1 MTTISS
7 TQSPWQTYSG
17 PNLGYINE
25 QYELFLRDP
34 DSVEPAYRTLFEQ
47 WGEPPLQAEEQPT
60 TPLPPGQREGVISF
74 EQMEKLVAASKYVS
88 NIRTY
93 GHLAAKLDPLDLLPK
108 TEDVRMLKPEN
119 YKLTRL
125 DLMGLPGEL
134 IWENAKGTKDS
145 GLDAVDKLLQ
155 IYTGTTAYEFD
166 HIHVQAEREWLT
178 KHVELPEKQTP
189 LSLDEQKALLDRL
202 VQTEQFEHFLHRT
215 FLGQKRFSVEGLE
228 VLIPMLD
235 ELVRNH
241 SESGATDILMGM
253 AHRGRLNVLTH
264 VLGKPYSKIFA
275 EFQHGS
281 NKDFMPPEDPNG
293 KTGDVKYHLGA
304 QRTIQNSSGQT
315 TRITLAN
322 NPSHLEYVNPVVE
335 GFARAAQED
344 RTQPGYPKRNE
355 DRAAVVLMHGDSAF
369 PGEGIVAETL
379 NFDRLPGFRNGG
391 TIHIIVNNRIGFTT
405 ESIDSR
411 STRYASDVAKGFDI
425 PIVHVNGDDPEA
437 CIAAIRLACEYR
449 KEFKKDFVI
458 DLVGYRRYGHNEM
471 DDPQPTQPLVYDKM
485 RTHSSVPNVYSE
497 SLVKRGI
504 ITSDELPKMKEAI
517 ISKMDE
523 AYEQAKNQEAVKTT
537 QASPVAERQGW
548 IEPHTGVS
556 MDLLKDM
563 NERLL
568 ERPASFT
575 PYSKLANILQRR
587 SGALDEGKKVDW
599 ALAETLAFATIL
611 SDGTPIRITGQD
623 AERATFAHRN
633 LVLHD
638 SKTGALYCPLHHL
651 PQARAS
657 FAIYNSP
664 LSEAGVLGY
673 EYGYNVFAPETL
685 NIWEAQYGDFTNV
698 AQVLIDQFISSAREK
713 WSQKS
718 SIVMLLPHSYEG
730 QGPEH
735 SSARPERFLQSA
747 AQDNWTIANLTSAAQ
762 YFHLL
767 RRQAAIAGTDQARP
781 LIVMAPKSLIRHP
794 RVASPGTD
802 LSEGKFNTVLEQPD
816 LGTKPEQV
824 ERIVF
829 CTGKLAIDLDDA
841 IQNVGDQDYS
851 WLHIIRVEQ
860 LYPFPEQEIKSILS
874 RFTKVKEII
883 WTQEE
888 PENMGAWRYIRPHL
902 QKVAPK
908 KVEVDYIGR
917 PERSSP
923 ASGYNTVH
931 AHEQQQI
938 IAAALQLKQDH

>member
-7 TQSPWQTYSG
+7 TQSPWHNYAG
-17 PNLGYINE
+17 PNLGYIHD
-25 QYELFLRDP
+25 QYELFLDDP
-34 DSVEPAYRTLFEQ
+34 ASVDPAYRTLFEQ
-47 WGEPPLQAEEQPT
+47 WGEPPLEAEEAQAA
-60 TPLPPGQREGVISF
+60 PLAKREGVISF

-93 GHLAAKLDPLDLLPK
+93 GHLAAKLDPLELTPK
-108 TEDVRMLKPEN
+108 TDDDRMLKSEN
-119 YKLTRL
+119 YQLTKL

-134 IWENAKGTKDS
+134 IWENAKGTKLT
-145 GLDAVDKLLQ
+145 GLDAVEKLLE

-178 KHVELPEKQTP
+178 KHIELADQKTR
-189 LSLDEQKALLDRL
+189 LSREEQISLLDRL

-241 SESGATDILMGM
+241 SESGASDILMGM

-281 NKDFMPPEDPNG
+281 NKEFMPPEDPSG

-304 QRTIQNSSGQT
+304 QRTVTNSSGQQ

-335 GFARAAQED
+335 GFGRAAQED
-344 RTQPGYPKRNE
+344 RTQPGYPKRDE
-355 DRAAVVLMHGDSAF
+355 DKAAVVLMHGDSAF
-369 PGEGIVAETL
+369 PGEGIVPETL

-391 TIHIIVNNRIGFTT
+391 TIHIIVNNRVGFTT

-458 DLVGYRRYGHNEM
+458 DLIGYRRYGHNEM
-471 DDPQPTQPLVYDKM
+471 DDPQPTQPLMYDKM
-485 RTHSSVPNVYSE
+485 RNHPSVPNVYSAA
-497 SLVKRGI
+497 LVGRGVI
-504 ITSDELPKMKEAI
+504 SEDVLPQLKQKI
-517 ISKMDE
+517 ISKMEE
-523 AYEQAKNQEAVKTT
+523 AYEQVKNLKADKTVP
-537 QASPVAERQGW
+537 AAPADVPSW
-548 IEPHTGVS
+548 IEPQTGIEL
-556 MDLLKDM
+556 DLLKDI

-611 SDGTPIRITGQD
+611 ADGTPIRITGQD

-657 FAIYNSP
+657 FAIHNSP
-664 LSEAGVLGY
+664 LSEAGVLGF
-673 EYGYNVFAPETL
+673 EYGYNVFAPETM

-713 WSQKS
+713 WSQRS

-735 SSARPERFLQSA
+735 SSARPERFLQQSA
-747 AQDNWTIANLTSAAQ
+747 QGNWTVANLTSAAQ

-767 RRQAAIAGTDQARP
+767 RRQAKIVGTEQARP

-794 RVASPGTD
+794 RVASTGTE
-802 LSEGKFNTVLEQPD
+802 LSDGKFHTVLEQPG
-816 LGTKPEQV
+816 LGGTPEKVQRV
-824 ERIVF
+824 VL
-829 CTGKLAIDLDDA
+829 CTGKVAIDLDDA
-841 IQNVGDQDYS
+841 IQNAGDHDFS

-860 LYPFPEQEIKSILS
+860 LYPFPKEEIKSILS
-874 RFTKVKEII
+874 RYAKVKEIV
-883 WTQEE
+883 WVQEE
-888 PENMGAWRYIRPHL
+888 PENMGAWRYIQPHL
-902 QKVAPK
+902 QRLAPK
-908 KVEVDYIGR
+908 KIEVDYIGR

-923 ASGYNTVH
+923 ATGYNTVH

-938 IAAALQLKQDH
+938 ISAALQLKQDN

>member
-7 TQSPWQTYSG
+7 TQSPWHNYAG
-17 PNLGYINE
+17 PNLGYIHD
-25 QYELFLRDP
+25 QYELFLDDP
-34 DSVEPAYRTLFEQ
+34 ASVDPAYRTLFEQ
-47 WGEPPLQAEEQPT
+47 WGEPPLEAEDAQAA
-60 TPLPPGQREGVISF
+60 PLAQREGVISF
-74 EQMEKLVAASKYVS
+74 DQMEKLVAASKYVS

-93 GHLAAKLDPLDLLPK
+93 GHLAAKLDPLELAPK
-108 TEDVRMLKPEN
+108 TEDDRMLKPEN
-119 YKLTRL
+119 YKLTKL

-134 IWENAKGTKDS
+134 IWENAKGTKQT
-145 GLDAVDKLLQ
+145 GLDAVEKLLE

-178 KHVELPEKQTP
+178 KNIEVAAKQTR
-189 LSLDEQKALLDRL
+189 LSREEQINLLDRL

-241 SESGATDILMGM
+241 SESGASDILMGM

-281 NKDFMPPEDPNG
+281 NKEFMPPEDPSG

-304 QRTIQNSSGQT
+304 QRTITNSSGQQ

-335 GFARAAQED
+335 GFGRAAQED
-344 RTQPGYPKRNE
+344 RTQPGYPKRDE
-355 DRAAVVLMHGDSAF
+355 DKAAVVLMHGDSAF
-369 PGEGIVAETL
+369 PGEGIVPETL

-458 DLVGYRRYGHNEM
+458 DLIGYRRYGHNEM
-471 DDPQPTQPLVYDKM
+471 DDPQPTQPLMYDKM
-485 RTHSSVPNVYSE
+485 RNHPSAPNVYSAA
-497 SLVKRGI
+497 LVGRGVI
-504 ITSDELPKMKEAI
+504 GEDVLPQLKQKI
-517 ISKMDE
+517 ISKMEE
-523 AYEQAKNQEAVKTT
+523 AYEQVKNLKADKTA
-537 QASPVAERQGW
+537 QAAPADVPGW
-548 IEPHTGVS
+548 IEPQTGVE
-556 MDLLKDM
+556 LEQLKDI

-611 SDGTPIRITGQD
+611 ADGTPIRITGQD

-657 FAIYNSP
+657 FAIHNSP
-664 LSEAGVLGY
+664 LSEAGVLGF
-673 EYGYNVFAPETL
+673 EYGYNVFAPETM

-718 SIVMLLPHSYEG
+718 SLVMLLPHSYEG

-735 SSARPERFLQSA
+735 SSARPERFLQQSA
-747 AQDNWTIANLTSAAQ
+747 QGNWTVANLTSAAQ

-767 RRQAAIAGTDQARP
+767 RRQAKIVGTEQARP

-794 RVASPGTD
+794 RVASTGTE
-802 LSEGKFNTVLEQPD
+802 LSDGKFHTVLEQPG
-816 LGTKPEQV
+816 LGGTPDKVQRV
-824 ERIVF
+824 IL
-829 CTGKLAIDLDDA
+829 CTGKVAIDLDDA
-841 IQNVGDQDYS
+841 IANAGDQDFS

-860 LYPFPEQEIKSILS
+860 LYPFPKEEIESILS
-874 RFTKVKEII
+874 RYGKVKEIV
-883 WTQEE
+883 WVQEE
-888 PENMGAWRYIRPHL
+888 PENMGAWRYIQPHL
-902 QKVAPK
+902 QKLAPK
-908 KVEVDYIGR
+908 KIEVDYIGR

-923 ASGYNTVH
+923 ATGYNTVH

-938 IAAALQLKQDH
+938 ISAALKLKQDN